1 MKAPQVRK
9 CDDIFKYE
17 YILSKKDLNHLGSWD
32 VSKILIKI
40 NVVNS
45 FIIRTMFSGIS
56 YDRLINS
63 RQHVDFTG
71 LAVLG
76 DAVEIESKET
86 GRDNRFSYIKVTV
99 SKTVHNKKKVI
110 AEGDFIFTIEQ
121 FTTLQ
126 LSLS

>member
-17 YILSKKDLNHLGSWD
+17 YILSRKDLNHSGSWD

-45 FIIRTMFSGIS
+45 FIIQTIFSGINC
-56 YDRLINS
+56 DRLINS
-63 RQHVDFTG
+63 RQHIDFTG

-86 GRDNRFSYIKVTV
+86 SRDNQFSYIKVTV
-99 SKTVHNKKKVI
+99 SKTVHNKKMVI
-110 AEGDFIFTIEQ
+110 ANGNFIFMIEQ